1 MEKNMSATEPI
12 ATSTTE
18 PHATK
23 KPASRFSW
31 DTWAVF
37 AAFLAALLIRFGVI
51 KHVPW

>member
-1 MEKNMSATEPI
+1 MATPEN
-12 ATSTTE
+12 TS
-18 PHATK
+18 K
-23 KPASRFSW
+23 KSSSSRFSL

>member
-1 MEKNMSATEPI
+1 MENTMSATDPI
-12 ATSTTE
+12 EQIESPA
-18 PHATK
+18 AK
-23 KPASRFSW
+23 KSSSRFSW

>member
-1 MEKNMSATEPI
+1 MENTMSAPEPI
-12 ATSTTE
+12 EQAES
-18 PHATK
+18 PATK
-23 KPASRFSW
+23 KSTSKFSW